1 MTKEALMNA
10 RASISTWIDDYLA
23 VRRQAGFA
31 LKVEGEQLRRFA
43 RFAEQAGHRGT
54 LTVQLAVHWASS
66 SSSGRPLTA
75 ARRIEVLRPF
85 TSYCRQF
92 DPATEIPPRWLFGRA
107 HRRLTPHIFTNDE
120 VLDLLDACD
129 RLYPPGGLRGAS
141 CKTIF
146 GLIAATGLRIS
157 EATGLTRL
165 DVDLEQR
172 LLHIRCAKFGKS
184 RWVPIH
190 PTTAEA
196 LQRYVR
202 KRDDDPIAGNT
213 NAFFVFD
220 YGRPASTRSVEYAF
234 KILRAALKWRARG
247 DHPAPR
253 LYDLRHSFVC
263 HRLQDWYARGL
274 DVDRSILALST
285 YLGHAKVTDTYWYE
299 TATPELLAIAARRFV
314 RREGG
319 AS

>member
-1 MTKEALMNA
+1 MNA
-10 RASISTWIDDYLA
+10 RASLSIWIDDYLA

-43 RFAEQAGHRGT
+43 RFAEQTGHHGT
-54 LTVQLAVHWASS
+54 LTIQLAVQWANSS
-66 SSSGRPLTA
+66 RSGRRLTA

-85 TSYCRQF
+85 ASYCRQF
-92 DPATEIPPRWLFGRA
+92 DPATEIPQRWLFGRA
-107 HRRLTPHIFTNDE
+107 HRRLTPHIFTDDE
-120 VLDLLDACD
+120 ILDLLAACD
-129 RLYPPGGLRGAS
+129 DLYPPGGLRGAS

-172 LLHIRCAKFGKS
+172 LLHIRCDKFGKS

-196 LQRYVR
+196 LRRYIK
-202 KRDDDPIAGNT
+202 KRDRDPLTGNT
-213 NAFFVFD
+213 KAFFVFD
-220 YGRPASTRSVEYAF
+220 YGRPASTRSVEYVF
-234 KILRAALKWRARG
+234 KILRTALKWRARG

-253 LYDLRHSFVC
+253 IHDLRHSFVC

-299 TATPELLAIAARRFV
+299 TATPELLAIAAQRFV
-314 RREGG
+314 RRHGG

>member
-1 MTKEALMNA
+1 MAGETVMNA
-10 RASISTWIDDYLA
+10 NSSLARWVDDYLTT
-23 VRRQAGFA
+23 RRQAGYQ
-31 LKVEGEQLRRFA
+31 LTVEGWQLRRFA
-43 RFAEQAGHRGT
+43 DFAGQHGHHGP
-54 LTVQLAVHWASS
+54 LTVQLAVQWASS
-66 SSSGRPLTA
+66 SSGARRLTS

-85 TSYCRQF
+85 AAYCRQF

-107 HRRLTPHIFTNDE
+107 HRRLMPHIFTDDE
-120 VLDLLDACD
+120 ILDLLAACD
-129 RLYPPGGLRGAS
+129 HLYPPGGLRGAS

-146 GLIAATGLRIS
+146 GLMAATGLRIS
-157 EATGLTRL
+157 EATGLARS

-190 PTTAEA
+190 HTTAEA
-196 LQRYVR
+196 LRRYIR
-202 KRDDDPIAGNT
+202 KRDRDPLAGNT
-213 NAFFVFD
+213 DAFFVFD

-234 KILRAALKWRARG
+234 KVLRSALQWRTRG
-247 DHPAPR
+247 DHSVVRAH
-253 LYDLRHSFVC
+253 DLRHSFVC
-263 HRLQDWYARGL
+263 HRLQEWYARGL

-314 RREGG
+314 HRHGG
-319 AS
+319 TS